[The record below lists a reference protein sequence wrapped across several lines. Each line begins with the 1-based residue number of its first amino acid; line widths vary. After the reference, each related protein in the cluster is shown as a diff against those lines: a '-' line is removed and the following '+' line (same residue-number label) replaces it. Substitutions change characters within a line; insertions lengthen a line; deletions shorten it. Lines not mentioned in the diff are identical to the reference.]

1 MINLA
6 SERGF
11 KSCPLSFLMHP
22 KYNKNR
28 TERGEGRGGRR
39 GGRDGGED
47 VGDDVHELWPIL
59 DARDLER

>member
-11 KSCPLSFLMHP
+11 KSCPLSFLTHP

-28 TERGEGRGGRR
+28 TERGEGRGREE
-39 GGRDGGED
+39 GED
-47 VGDDVHELWPIL
+47 VGDDVGELWPIL